1 MKNSTIVPDGVM
13 RPIRPLAPSVNH
25 RLPSGP
31 GAMPYGCADEVLGGI
46 GIGYSV
52 TLPLGVM
59 SPILSR
65 LSSPTQMFPSG
76 AGVKS
81 DRAKI
86 VPGTY
91 VGRAAVTQPDG
102 TLRAQEVH
110 IFPEAMR
117 GTGEGHRPYDLGPQS
132 TMTNGT
138 VDTSAVVESVGDRVL
153 TLKYKGGEKKLFV
166 SKDTPIVAYEAGDA
180 KALVLG
186 AHVYIIAQ
194 RGPDGTLSSGRVNVG
209 KNGLVPPM

>member
-1 MKNSTIVPDGVM
+1 MKRIALLFSLLAIGAAPAFGQDTTTRIRGTIVSLEG
-13 RPIRPLAPSVNH
+13 N
-25 RLPSGP
+25 
-31 GAMPYGCADEVLGGI
+31 VLTVATAGENRR
-46 GIGYSV
+46 V
-52 TLPLGVM
+52 TLTDGFRVV
-59 SPILSR
+59 SV
-65 LSSPTQMFPSG
+65 
-76 AGVKS
+76 VKS
-81 DRAKI
+81 DLAKI

-91 VGRAAVTQPDG
+91 VGSAAVTQPDG

>member
-1 MKNSTIVPDGVM
+1 MKRIALLLSLFALGAVPAFGQDNTTRIRGAIVSLEG
-13 RPIRPLAPSVNH
+13 N
-25 RLPSGP
+25 
-31 GAMPYGCADEVLGGI
+31 VLTVATAGENRR
-46 GIGYSV
+46 V
-52 TLPLGVM
+52 TLTDGFRVV
-59 SPILSR
+59 SV
-65 LSSPTQMFPSG
+65 
-76 AGVKS
+76 VKA
-81 DRAKI
+81 DLAKI

-91 VGRAAVTQPDG
+91 VGSAAVTQPDG

-138 VDTSAVVESVGDRVL
+138 VDTTALVESVGGRVL
-153 TLKYKGGEKKLFV
+153 TLKYKDGEKKLIV
-166 SKDTPIVAYEAGDA
+166 SNDTPIVAYEAGDA
-180 KALVLG
+180 KALVPG

-194 RGPDGTLSSGRVNVG
+194 RGPDGSLSSGRVNVG

>member
-1 MKNSTIVPDGVM
+1 MKRLALLFSLLAIGAAPAFGQDTTTRIRGTIVSLEG
-13 RPIRPLAPSVNH
+13 N
-25 RLPSGP
+25 
-31 GAMPYGCADEVLGGI
+31 VLTVATAGENRR
-46 GIGYSV
+46 V
-52 TLPLGVM
+52 TLTDGFRVV
-59 SPILSR
+59 SV
-65 LSSPTQMFPSG
+65 
-76 AGVKS
+76 VKS
-81 DRAKI
+81 DLAKI

-91 VGRAAVTQPDG
+91 VGSAAVTQPDG